1 MRDQVHVVMGTE
13 EASII
18 NTALA
23 MLLTVVDHDIETW
36 EDKSEDSHKEF
47 MSMLSIKFAVEGMF
61 DSLTE
66 LLEQVGE
73 ER

>member
-36 EDKSEDSHKEF
+36 EDKSEDSYKEF